1 MRFLLL
7 GFLTGAICALVA
19 LALGARW
26 WMILLTYAIAGTL
39 GTFANALWFVY
50 GPART
55 DELDQEPASDAI
67 RQDI

>member
-19 LALGARW
+19 WALGARW
-26 WMILLTYAIAGTL
+26 WMILLTYGIAGTL
-39 GTFANALWFVY
+39 ATFANALWFVY

-55 DELDQEPASDAI
+55 EEPDQEPAADGI
-67 RQDI
+67 RQDN